1 MLNNEVERLK
11 AVRRFLT
18 LKISRE
24 NELTEIARYAAEIC
38 YTPMAFITLL
48 DEDTQH
54 ILFSIGSD
62 LKRTRRKDSFCN
74 YTIMQNEVLVIPD
87 TGKDERF
94 AGNPLRLGKTNIQ
107 FYAGAP
113 LITKDGFNLGS
124 LCVIDHTPKDLSDIQ
139 QKMLAVLSRQVIHI
153 LDFDFSLALLNEQ
166 YLEAKKTEIKL
177 SSFFESSVSCHL
189 LVGKDLE
196 VLAFNKTLAEIM
208 RINHGLEMHIGDSV
222 IDYIDDVFFPEFL
235 TNFKEALLGNHIQN
249 ESPMIT
255 GGKKIWWNYNYV
267 PALDAEGEII
277 GVSYNAINISDLKLK
292 EQQSNAKDES
302 LRAIAFIQ
310 SHEIRRPVSSILG
323 LMNLIKADGY
333 ESSKEHLMMME
344 LAVLELDEKIR
355 LIVNHT
361 HNDDDYGVIM

>member
-1 MLNNEVERLK
+1 MLSNEVERLK

-24 NELTEIARYAAEIC
+24 NELIEIARYAAEIC

-139 QKMLAVLSRQVIHI
+139 RKMLAVLSRQVIHI
-153 LDFDFSLALLNEQ
+153 LDFDFSLTLLNEQ
-166 YLEAKKTEIKL
+166 YLEAKKTQIKL
-177 SSFFESSVSCHL
+177 SSFFESSISCHL
-189 LVGKDLE
+189 LIGKDLE

-255 GGKKIWWNYNYV
+255 GGKKIWWNYNFV

>member
-1 MLNNEVERLK
+1 MLHNETERLK
-11 AVRRFLT
+11 AVDKFLK

-24 NELTEIARYAAEIC
+24 SELTDIARYAAEIC
-38 YTPMAFITLL
+38 YTPMAFISLL
-48 DEDTQH
+48 GKDTQH
-54 ILFSIGSD
+54 ILFSVGSD
-62 LKRTRRKDSFCN
+62 LKQISRENALCN
-74 YTIMQNEVLVIPD
+74 YTIMQDEVMVIPD
-87 TGKDERF
+87 TAKDERYVNSSQRDIKG
-94 AGNPLRLGKTNIQ
+94 ANIQ

-124 LCVIDHTPKDLSDIQ
+124 LCVTAHEPKDLSEIQ
-139 QKMLAVLSRQVIHI
+139 RKMLAVLSRQVIHI
-153 LDFDFSLALLNEQ
+153 LDFDVSLALLNQQ
-166 YLEAKKTEIKL
+166 YLEAKKSEIKL

-189 LVGKDLE
+189 LIGKDLE
-196 VLAFNKTLAEIM
+196 VLAFNKTLADIM
-208 RINHGLEMHIGDSV
+208 RINHGLEMQIGNSV

-235 TNFKEALLGNHIQN
+235 TNFKEALLGKHIQN

-302 LRAIAFIQ
+302 LKAIAFIQ
-310 SHEIRRPVSSILG
+310 AHEIRRPVSSIMG
-323 LMNLIKADGY
+323 LMNIFKADDY
-333 ESSKEHLMMME
+333 QSSKEGLIMME
-344 LAVLELDEKIR
+344 RAVIELDEKIR

-361 HNDDDYGVIM
+361 HIDKEE